1 MKKNFFES
9 IKNYIIELRDL
20 ISDNNNKKLYLYIA
34 LNKKKLL
41 DENTEYYKNNKK
53 FLEVLKVNINN
64 LNNLKY
70 LSLNHF

>member
-9 IKNYIIELRDL
+9 IKNYIIELRDF
-20 ISDNNNKKLYLYIA
+20 ISDNNNKKLYLYRA

-41 DENTEYYKNNKK
+41 DENPEYYRNNKK

>member
-9 IKNYIIELRDL
+9 IKNYIIELRDF

>member
-9 IKNYIIELRDL
+9 IKNYIIELRDF

-53 FLEVLKVNINN
+53 FFRSIKS
-64 LNNLKY
+64 KY
-70 LSLNHF
+70 K

>member
-1 MKKNFFES
+1 MKKNFFKS
-9 IKNYIIELRDL
+9 IKNYIIELRDF

>member
-9 IKNYIIELRDL
+9 IKNYIIELRDF
-20 ISDNNNKKLYLYIA
+20 ISDNNNKKLYLYI
-34 LNKKKLL
+34 
-41 DENTEYYKNNKK
+41 NKK

>member
-9 IKNYIIELRDL
+9 IKNYIIELIDF